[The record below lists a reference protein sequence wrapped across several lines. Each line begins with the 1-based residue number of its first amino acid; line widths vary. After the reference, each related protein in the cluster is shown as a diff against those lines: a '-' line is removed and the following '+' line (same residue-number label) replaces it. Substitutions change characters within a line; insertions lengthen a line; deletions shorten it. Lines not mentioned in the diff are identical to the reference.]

1 MKKHIA
7 LSIASGI
14 FLSIYSCTS
23 EKNSTVPL
31 EPVGQTK
38 TSDSPAVENPALEN
52 YVAGSW
58 QGQLPCADCEGIYYK
73 LTLHKDK
80 TYEESSEYKGKSD
93 KPYIEKGLWNLAA
106 DSTVQLSRSNGQ
118 TQLRISG
125 NTLTLLDQQG
135 KPFKS
140 TEVASYRLK
149 RAGETTSSNAV
160 WEAKRKQGIDFI
172 GTGNG
177 KSWSL
182 EVDSDKMIRFQAPK
196 ENLLLS
202 ASTPTMQK
210 LPDGKGIV
218 YRAKTDGGTLAVR
231 ILNQPCTD
239 KATGTPSTYTVEVTA
254 NAQDYMGCGEF
265 LQDSRINGN
274 WALEQLEGK
283 PIKASDFPKGLPTME
298 IQLTNK
304 KVAGNSGCNN
314 FSGGLEV
321 QGDKLTLGNLAGT
334 RMACQGPAMAFET
347 NYLKLLSNNTY
358 SYTIEDDRLLIRDKE
373 QTVLEYKKAE

>member
-1 MKKHIA
+1 MRNTAIIFGILILSTIA
-7 LSIASGI
+7 
-14 FLSIYSCTS
+14 SCTS

-31 EPVGQTK
+31 DPVGQTK
-38 TSDSPAVENPALEN
+38 TSGTAGNIENPALSN
-52 YVAGSW
+52 FVAGSW
-58 QGQLPCADCEGIYYK
+58 QGQLPCADCEGINYQ

-80 TYEESSEYKGKSD
+80 TYEESSEYIGKSD
-93 KPYIEKGLWNLAA
+93 KPYTEKGIWSLMA
-106 DSTVQLSRSNGQ
+106 DSIIQLSRSNGQ

-125 NTLTLLDQQG
+125 NTLAILDQQG
-135 KPFKS
+135 KAVKS
-140 TEVASYRLK
+140 ELAANYRLT
-149 RAGETTSSNAV
+149 RAGGTTSNNAV

-182 EVDSDKMIRFQAPK
+182 EVDSEKMIRFQVPK
-196 ENLLLS
+196 ENLQLS

-218 YRAKTDGGTLAVR
+218 FRAKTDGGTLAVR

-274 WALEQLEGK
+274 WVLEQLNGK
-283 PIKASDFPKGLPTME
+283 PLKAADFPKGIPNLE
-298 IQLTNK
+298 VQLNSK
-304 KVAGNSGCNN
+304 KVAGHSGCNR
-314 FSGGLEV
+314 FSGALEV

-334 RMACQGPAMAFET
+334 KMACQGPAMDFET
-347 NYLKLLSNNTY
+347 NYLNLLSNHTY
-358 SYTIEDDRLLIRDKE
+358 SYIIEDNRLLLRDKG